1 MRIEAYVGFQLSLVL
16 EVAMGLQIL
25 QVAPLPPLTSSSSS
39 SCRVQTL
46 PLWLNQRNCHC
57 RHSRPQLALPPRS
70 SYKRTALSLLG
81 RKDRKLQASSSSSS
95 TTQQDQDDEE
105 EYEDDEEDEED
116 ESDPDPEDLEY
127 VGQIKRVLELLRKN
141 RDMIFSEVKLTVM
154 IEDLREVERRRLLG
168 IEDPDAPTR
177 EELADV
183 LEEVNEGKIPKNRL
197 ALKLLAAEMN
207 QWPNL
212 EVQITPAKK
221 KPGKSLYARVTDTG
235 IDLQEA
241 AKRLKIDWDTAAEI
255 DDGDLKDENEV
266 PSVLGY
272 GALYL
277 VTAFPVIIGFLLFST
292 MDYPFSGE
300 MSDYFTL
307 GDLEKQIFVDPIS
320 LKESY
325 REVSAAPVAVV
336 PDVAAPKPNAL
347 DQLPPLLPP
356 SKPKFLSFS
365 LPNSAT
371 SSPRVK
377 KKWKEESQAS
387 PRLENL
393 SHLQQE
399 IEFWRTKSCG
409 QRALA
414 PSDDFDL
421 WLFKP
426 NAADKVTTYHSSL
439 SRARSNRGADKNGKN
454 RDPHDDGFTCGALCL
469 FIPGFGGKAKPVRAR
484 KVEPDELGN
493 VISRTVSLEKF
504 ECGSWASAMINEQED
519 DTTGHYF
526 DLPLELIRSSVN
538 EAESPISTSFVFGT
552 DRKGALKNASTRAE
566 GWKTH
571 DSSRHV
577 RFSTSSDA
585 TSPTACV
592 TPRLRKA
599 RDDFKAFLEAQST

>member
-1 MRIEAYVGFQLSLVL
+1 
-16 EVAMGLQIL
+16 
-25 QVAPLPPLTSSSSS
+25 
-39 SCRVQTL
+39 
-46 PLWLNQRNCHC
+46 
-57 RHSRPQLALPPRS
+57 
-70 SYKRTALSLLG
+70 
-81 RKDRKLQASSSSSS
+81 
-95 TTQQDQDDEE
+95 
-105 EYEDDEEDEED
+105 
-116 ESDPDPEDLEY
+116 
-127 VGQIKRVLELLRKN
+127 
-141 RDMIFSEVKLTVM
+141 
-154 IEDLREVERRRLLG
+154 
-168 IEDPDAPTR
+168 
-177 EELADV
+177 
-183 LEEVNEGKIPKNRL
+183 
-197 ALKLLAAEMN
+197 MN

-277 VTAFPVIIGFLLFST
+277 VTAFPVIIGVSVSKSQTCSSGFLLFST
-292 MDYPFSGE
+292 MDYPFSGDI
-300 MSDYFTL
+300 SDYFTL
-307 GDLEKQIFVDPIS
+307 GDLEKQISVDPIS
-320 LKESY
+320 LKESSH
-325 REVSAAPVAVV
+325 REVSAEPVVEV
-336 PDVAAPKPNAL
+336 PVVAAPKPNAL
-347 DQLPPLLPP
+347 DQRPPLLPP
-356 SKPKFLSFS
+356 ANPKFLSFS

-377 KKWKEESQAS
+377 KKWKDESQAS
-387 PRLENL
+387 PRQQLENL

-399 IEFWRTKSCG
+399 IEFRRSKSCG
-409 QRALA
+409 QGRTFA
-414 PSDDFDL
+414 PSVDFDL
-421 WLFKP
+421 LLIKP
-426 NAADKVTTYHSSL
+426 NAAEIVSRHYSSL
-439 SRARSNRGADKNGKN
+439 SRAESNRVAHKNGKN

-469 FIPGFGGKAKPVRAR
+469 SIPGFGKAKAVRAR

-519 DTTGHYF
+519 DNTSRYF

-538 EAESPISTSFVFGT
+538 EADSPISASFVFDT
-552 DRKGALKNASTRAE
+552 DRKGAQKNGSTRAQGRKSHE
-566 GWKTH
+566 
-571 DSSRHV
+571 SSRNV

-585 TSPTACV
+585 ASPTACV